1 MVVSGPLLVWCTLTP
16 AAAAAAA
23 VPVEA
28 AGGLSSGW
36 GLLSLAA
43 NSGARA
49 VRVAEGEPQRTQIP
63 ATIIE

>member
-1 MVVSGPLLVWCTLTP
+1 MVVSGPLLVWYTLTP
-16 AAAAAAA
+16 AAAA

-49 VRVAEGEPQRTQIP
+49 VRVAEGKPQRT
-63 ATIIE
+63 

>member
-16 AAAAAAA
+16 AAAA

-36 GLLSLAA
+36 GLLLLAA

-49 VRVAEGEPQRTQIP
+49 VRVAEGEPQRTPIP
-63 ATIIE
+63 ENTIE